1 MSVTERERRGTGLAI
16 VVAIVLLVSA
26 AVVYGDGPAAGLT
39 DRVKVSPVFDAS
51 YLRHQV
57 RTLQSSKPEVRNTYI
72 AAPQR
77 RDPLSRAQR
86 VASPPRHRTLP
97 GIGGAFIGALLGFWA
112 GGEIGAALDHCRC
125 EENGL
130 GGLMIGGVIGGA
142 AGGVAGFMLASR

>member
-1 MSVTERERRGTGLAI
+1 MNVTEVERRGRALAI
-16 VVAIVLLVSA
+16 VVAMVVLVSP

-39 DRVKVSPVFDAS
+39 DRVAGSPVFDVS

-57 RTLQSSKPEVRNTYI
+57 RTLQSSRTEARNAFV
-72 AAPQR
+72 AAPQH
-77 RDPLSRAQR
+77 RDGPSRAQR
-86 VASPPRHRTLP
+86 LASPPRHRALQ

-125 EENGL
+125 EDNGL
-130 GGLMIGGVIGGA
+130 GGLMIGGAIGGA

>member
-1 MSVTERERRGTGLAI
+1 MRVTEVERPGKGLAI
-16 VVAIVLLVSA
+16 VVAIVLLVSP
-26 AVVYGDGPAAGLT
+26 AVVYGDGPSAGLT
-39 DRVKVSPVFDAS
+39 ARVGVLPVFDAS

-57 RTLQSSKPEVRNTYI
+57 RTLQSSKP
-72 AAPQR
+72 QR
-77 RDPLSRAQR
+77 RDRLSRAQR